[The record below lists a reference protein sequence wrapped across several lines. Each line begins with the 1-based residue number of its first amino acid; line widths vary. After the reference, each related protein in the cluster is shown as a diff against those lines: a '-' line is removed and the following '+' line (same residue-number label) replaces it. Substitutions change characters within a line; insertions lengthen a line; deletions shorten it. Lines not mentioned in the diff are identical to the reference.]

1 MRPNTAMPSTQLIP
15 HDTTTMPSTT
25 QEGLRADNTANTDP
39 NVPLEAV
46 GALPTTTT
54 LWEAAVP
61 ALYPLRLAS
70 FLVQDVAGYP
80 RTRSNRGLV
89 GEMHP
94 GGMQITR
101 PSPSHSPCAVLAWLA
116 LSHLWDICNICVRQ
130 GLKRPQLMT
139 HPSTKSAS
147 HPQRTLCPGP
157 ASISSSNCIHLFKLS

>member
-1 MRPNTAMPSTQLIP
+1 MRPNTAMPGTQLIP

-89 GEMHP
+89 GEMRP
-94 GGMQITR
+94 RGMQIIR
-101 PSPSHSPCAVLAWLA
+101 PSPSHLSLCCSCLAG
-116 LSHLWDICNICVRQ
+116 SVPSVGHLQYLC
-130 GLKRPQLMT
+130 
-139 HPSTKSAS
+139 SAGTEKATADDPPI
-147 HPQRTLCPGP
+147 HKV
-157 ASISSSNCIHLFKLS
+157 SISPTENPMPRTRLDFKF